1 MYMLHMT
8 TIQVSS
14 TWEAVEPRLNRSDKY
29 PASRCCEL
37 SSHDIGVD
45 NSALKSQ
52 SNGHKVV
59 VWKNL
64 FIGS

>member
-1 MYMLHMT
+1 MFNMT
-8 TIQVSS
+8 TFRFQAPVKQ
-14 TWEAVEPRLNRSDKY
+14 LNKSDKY

-45 NSALKSQ
+45 NSAHKSQ